1 MKNSSRFVWILL
13 VMLLLS
19 GCVGPSQDGTYVWID
34 VPIDRLTFTEL
45 QTIKITGHATA
56 PGGVE
61 RVDIYVNDG
70 LLSSLSD
77 LETQGKLSSFN
88 TTWTPPEYGIYI
100 IMAFAFGGDGSSSAP
115 DVAMVTFRRDI
126 VVELPAAVT
135 LTPFLTTPTETPTR
149 TPFLELSHTPEPGV
163 EFWVDPVPV
172 EAGGCTTI
180 YWRVEGVLNVIFGG
194 IEQPFSGSYDACNIC
209 QEMNFR
215 LIVTHED
222 SHIETV
228 WVNIPVIG
236 ACYTST
242 PTKTVTLTPTPT
254 DADVTP
260 PPIPSPSVPADGLN
274 LSCRSSQALSWLPV
288 TDPSGIREYQVEVQR
303 STDNSTWNAA
313 PGSPINGILD
323 KTTTIPTDCGWYFR
337 WRVRAVDGVGI
348 MSDWSSWSY
357 FSITLD

>member
-1 MKNSSRFVWILL
+1 M
-13 VMLLLS
+13 MLIVS
-19 GCVGPSQDGTYVWID
+19 GCIGTQDGTFVWID
-34 VPIDRLTFTEL
+34 VPIDRLTFAEI
-45 QTIKITGHATA
+45 QPIEIKGHATA

-61 RVDIYVNDG
+61 RVDIYINED
-70 LLSSLSD
+70 LISSLGD
-77 LETQGKLSSFN
+77 LETQERLSSFQ
-88 TTWTPPEYGIYI
+88 TTWSPVDYGVYI
-100 IMAFAFGGDGSSSAP
+100 IMAFAYGGDGSASPP
-115 DVAMVTFRRDI
+115 DVAMVTFSRDI
-126 VVELPAAVT
+126 VVELPSVFT
-135 LTPFLTTPTETPTR
+135 RTPFLTTPTETPTR

-163 EFWVDPVPV
+163 EFWADPVPV

-180 YWRVEGVLNVIFGG
+180 YWRVEDVTSVSFGG
-194 IEQPFSGSYDACNIC
+194 IEQPFSGSYDECNIC
-209 QEMNFR
+209 REMNFR

-222 SHIETV
+222 GHIETV
-228 WVNIPVIG
+228 WLNIPVTG
-236 ACYTST
+236 ECVTPLPTNTVT
-242 PTKTVTLTPTPT
+242 PTPRPT

-260 PPIPSPSVPADGLN
+260 PPIPSPTVPADGLN
-274 LSCRSSQALSWLPV
+274 LSCRSSQALTWLPV
-288 TDPSGIREYQVEVQR
+288 TDPSGIREYRVELQR